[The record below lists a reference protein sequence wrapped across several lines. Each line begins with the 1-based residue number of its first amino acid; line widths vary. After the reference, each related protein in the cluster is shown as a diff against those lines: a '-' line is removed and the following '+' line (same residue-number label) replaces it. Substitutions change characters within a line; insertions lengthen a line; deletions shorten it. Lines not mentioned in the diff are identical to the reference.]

1 LTSILALLRN
11 PLRLALAPALLLFL
25 SCTRLQAV
33 ETARVKELVN
43 LEGVRENQLLGYGL
57 VVGLNGT
64 GDKRQTFF
72 STQSLANL
80 LDRMGVQVNANA
92 MLVRNMAA
100 VMVTANL
107 PAFSQPGT
115 RIDVTVAAIGDA
127 QNLQGGILIQTPLRA
142 ANGQVFAVAQGAV
155 VTGGF
160 VAGGRGNQQTVNH
173 PTVGRVPGGALVERE
188 APSVVPTQTLRLQL
202 RRSDFSSAVRI
213 AKEINSKFAAEGD
226 APPLAVAKS
235 SALIEVAT
243 PAAYKGRE
251 VELYAEIENLRV
263 PIDNTPRVVVNE
275 RTGTITMGKDVTL
288 SPVSVMHGSLSIE
301 ITTSFIVSQPE
312 PLSGGKTTVVPQVGV
327 GVKEE
332 AAKALTLKAG
342 TTVDEF
348 VKALRQIGSTA
359 RDVIAVLQ
367 TLKAAGALQAELE
380 VL

>member
-1 LTSILALLRN
+1 MG
-11 PLRLALAPALLLFL
+11 LFL
-25 SCTRLQAV
+25 WASPLFSV
-33 ETARVKELVN
+33 ESARIKELVN

-80 LDRMGVQVNANA
+80 LDRMGVQVNPQA

-100 VMVTANL
+100 VMITANL

-142 ANGQVFAVAQGAV
+142 ANGLVFAVAQGSV

-173 PTVGRVPGGALVERE
+173 PTVGRVPGGALVERA
-188 APSVVPTQTLRLQL
+188 APSVVPSQTLRLQL

-213 AKEINSKFAAEGD
+213 AKEINAKFAAEEGSV
-226 APPLAVAKS
+226 PLAVAKS

-263 PIDNTPRVVVNE
+263 PIDNVPRVVVNE
-275 RTGTITMGKDVTL
+275 RTGTITIGKEVTL

-301 ITTSFIVSQPE
+301 ITTAFVVSQPE
-312 PLSGGKTTVVPQVGV
+312 PFSGGKTTVVPQVGV

>member
-1 LTSILALLRN
+1 MISAWFPLFLCRFRSVALGG
-11 PLRLALAPALLLFL
+11 LLLWASPLL
-25 SCTRLQAV
+25 SV
-33 ETARVKELVN
+33 ESARIKELVN

-80 LDRMGVQVNANA
+80 LDRMGVQVNPQA

-100 VMVTANL
+100 VMITANL

-142 ANGQVFAVAQGAV
+142 ANGMVFAVAQGSV

-173 PTVGRVPGGALVERE
+173 PTVGRVPGGALVERA
-188 APSVVPTQTLRLQL
+188 APSVVPSQTLRLQL

-213 AKEINSKFAAEGD
+213 AKEINAKFAADEGSI
-226 APPLAVAKS
+226 PLAVAKS
-235 SALIEVAT
+235 SALIEVST

-263 PIDNTPRVVVNE
+263 AIDNVPRVVVNE
-275 RTGTITMGKDVTL
+275 RTGTITIGKDVTL

-301 ITTSFIVSQPE
+301 ITTAFVVSQPE

-327 GVKEE
+327 GVKED

>member
-1 LTSILALLRN
+1 MLTVWLSRFLYPFRSVALLG
-11 PLRLALAPALLLFL
+11 LFL
-25 SCTRLQAV
+25 WASPLFSV
-33 ETARVKELVN
+33 ESARIKELVN

-80 LDRMGVQVNANA
+80 LDRMGVQVNPQA

-100 VMVTANL
+100 VMITANL

-142 ANGQVFAVAQGAV
+142 ANGLVFAVAQGSV

-173 PTVGRVPGGALVERE
+173 PTVGRVPGGALVERA
-188 APSVVPTQTLRLQL
+188 APSVVPSQTLRLQL

-213 AKEINSKFAAEGD
+213 AKEINAKFAAEEGSV
-226 APPLAVAKS
+226 PLAVAKS

-263 PIDNTPRVVVNE
+263 PIDNVPRVVVNE
-275 RTGTITMGKDVTL
+275 RTGTITIGKEVTL

-301 ITTSFIVSQPE
+301 ITTAFVVSQPE
-312 PLSGGKTTVVPQVGV
+312 PFSGGKTTVVPQVGV